1 MLLEIYPRSLRKIF
15 TNRVSELDYL
25 EYLKKEL
32 IADRPFNLAIMG
44 LRRTGKSVLIKEFML
59 RNEKDK
65 EVEMVYMNIQLMT
78 TNVYDFAIRY
88 LGSVNYWVSARN
100 RNYMDYLTK
109 SALLTK
115 SPEIGELK
123 DHLRKVYDELE
134 KSRPNKAYILDLTFS
149 YPQLLSRST
158 NKKLIIFLDE
168 FQDIIAL
175 NKQKDVGNILNIFR
189 DQFTR
194 DDTAYVLAGSLTSVI
209 EDIISNSKSPLFA
222 QAEKMYLKFFTSAGT
237 KELTDKLLRIE
248 NPRIHGMIYKYSSG
262 HPFYVHH
269 ILKRMRMLHELQNLD
284 IDEHLAK
291 EAFIIET
298 LSKEGKIY
306 DLCNYIYRISLER
319 GRYYTALK
327 SILNILA
334 KEEALNQSQIARKL
348 KISQGA
354 SKEYLNELMKLDLV
368 IVDEHKYYFR
378 DPVFKYWIG
387 YTQMGMEVDELPRK
401 KDLFLLIKELDEKF
415 QRASSELGKAK
426 EYEFKAKLEDRFK
439 IKLRNYLSKDGQI
452 ELDLIGEKNNTTHIF
467 ELKWRNKPATYKDL
481 EKFLEKIKSS
491 EFSKKSKKL
500 FFISKTGFTEKAQSS
515 AKENHI
521 LLREQ

>member
-1 MLLEIYPRSLRKIF
+1 MLLEIYPRGLRKIF
-15 TNRVSELDYL
+15 TNRVSELSYL

-32 IADRPFNLAIMG
+32 IAGRPFNLAIMG

-59 RNEKDK
+59 RNERVRD
-65 EVEMVYMNIQLMT
+65 VGMVYMNIQLMT

-88 LGSVNYWVSARN
+88 LGSVNYWVFGGDREY
-100 RNYMDYLTK
+100 RDYLTK

-115 SPEIGELK
+115 PPEIEEIK
-123 DHLRKVYDELE
+123 DHLQEVYNELE
-134 KSRPNKAYILDLTFS
+134 KSRPNKAHILDLTFS
-149 YPQLLSRST
+149 YPELLSRSI

-175 NKQKDVGNILNIFR
+175 NKQRGVGNILNIFR

-194 DDTAYVLAGSLTSVI
+194 DNTAYVLAGSLISVI
-209 EDIISNSKSPLFA
+209 EDIISNSRSPLFA
-222 QAEKMYLKFFTSAGT
+222 QAEKMYFKFFTSAET

-248 NPRIHGMIYKYSSG
+248 NPRIHWQIYKYSSG

-269 ILKRMRMLHELQNLD
+269 ILKRMRMLHELQNLE
-284 IDEHLAK
+284 IDENLVK

-306 DLCNYIYRISLER
+306 DLCNYIYMTSLER

-334 KEEALNQSQIARKL
+334 KEDALNQSQIARRL
-348 KISQGA
+348 RVSQGA
-354 SKEYLNELMKLDLV
+354 SKEYLNELEELDLV
-368 IVDEHKYYFR
+368 IVDEHRYYFR
-378 DPVFKYWIG
+378 DPVFRYWIS
-387 YTQMGMEVDELPRK
+387 YTQVGMEVDELPRK

-426 EYEFKAKLEDRFK
+426 EYEFKAKLEGKFG
-439 IKLRNYLSKDGQI
+439 INLENYLSEDGTI
-452 ELDLIGEKNNTTHIF
+452 EFDLIGRKSKLWYIF
-467 ELKWRNKPATYKDL
+467 EVKWRNRPATYKDL
-481 EKFLEKIKSS
+481 KKFLGNVKSS
-491 EFSKKSKKL
+491 EFSKKPKKL
-500 FFISKTGFTEKAQSS
+500 FFISKSFTEKALKF
-515 AKENHI
+515 ARENDI
-521 LLREQ
+521 SVLEE